1 MFVDRY
7 VQLIRY
13 SEDLV
18 FTSDMTQLHGH
29 IYCENNQIIP
39 LVTWEAVREGIDD
52 YRYMLTLK
60 EVAESALASADEDW
74 RAAGEAGLAVL
85 EEITDGINPEYA
97 LDDKKYGRQWQVF
110 EDMDGYRA
118 QIIEAILTIEKS
130 R

>member
-1 MFVDRY
+1 MKLESSNVT
-7 VQLIRY
+7 L
-13 SEDLV
+13 
-18 FTSDMTQLHGH
+18 
-29 IYCENNQIIP
+29 NNQIIP